1 MNRLSLRARLFLLL
15 IVPLVIIAAFGAYAR
30 YEAAQNLSRQLYD
43 KTLLAVALTISRDVI
58 ISEGDMLTEP
68 LLEELTTALGDPV
81 YYRITG
87 PGGSFVTGYS
97 HSPRIPE
104 DISLQSGQP
113 SFFDSIYLGSEV
125 RSVVLREFIAHPRF
139 NGWVTVEVWQTT
151 TQRSAL
157 SQELLTE
164 SLLLLGTVIL
174 SAALILWFGI
184 QLGLKPLLDLRN
196 AISLRTP
203 DDLRPIRRWVP
214 KELRPLVETTNS
226 LFSRLAKAFEIR
238 AAFISDAAHQVRNPI
253 ASIVSQAEAALSAP
267 DEETLRKRVS
277 AIAVSARATGRLTN
291 QLLSMERVR
300 GRSLRSLFTQADL
313 AALVAERVRAFAEIQ
328 MRRDVAVSF
337 ALEGEARPV
346 TCDPVMVEEMLANLL
361 DNAVRYALKPGGE
374 LTVTLDFQPETV
386 RLSVQDDG
394 PGVPEDLRERVFDR
408 FFRRSLDMDNG
419 CGLGLAIVADIAA
432 AHGGQARCL
441 PSGRGALFEVEIK
454 G

>member
-1 MNRLSLRARLFLLL
+1 M
-15 IVPLVIIAAFGAYAR
+15 
-30 YEAAQNLSRQLYD
+30 
-43 KTLLAVALTISRDVI
+43 
-58 ISEGDMLTEP
+58 
-68 LLEELTTALGDPV
+68 
-81 YYRITG
+81 
-87 PGGSFVTGYS
+87 
-97 HSPRIPE
+97 
-104 DISLQSGQP
+104 
-113 SFFDSIYLGSEV
+113 
-125 RSVVLREFIAHPRF
+125 
-139 NGWVTVEVWQTT
+139 WQTT

-157 SQELLTE
+157 SQELVTE
-164 SLLLLGTVIL
+164 SLLLLGSIIL

-267 DEETLRKRVS
+267 DEATPRQRVS
-277 AIAVSARATGRLTN
+277 GIAVSARATGRLTN

-300 GRSLRSLFTQADL
+300 RSLRSLFTQADL
-313 AALVAERVRAFAEIQ
+313 ATLVSERVRAFAEIQ

-374 LTVTLDFQPETV
+374 LAVTLAFQPETV

-408 FFRRSLDMDNG
+408 FFRRSLEMDNG
-419 CGLGLAIVADIAA
+419 CGLGLAIVADIAD
-432 AHGGQARCL
+432 AHGGHARCL
-441 PSGRGALFEVEIK
+441 PCERGALFEVEIK